1 MGATVAAVDSSSWK
15 SAKPADYKNGDL
27 DKAIAAYETAFAK
40 IKSLKAPVKLIQNA
54 PKAKL
59 SEMDSSIT
67 ELKTALTEYE
77 KCKELINAVITA
89 ARSVQAAGNKTAAEL
104 TKLSKGKDVDEQAY
118 LAAASEARSQAGAA
132 GCDITNLS

>member
-1 MGATVAAVDSSSWK
+1 MGATVSTVGASSWK
-15 SAKPADYKNGDL
+15 SAKPAGYKNGDL

-40 IKSLKAPVKLIQNA
+40 IKSMKAPYKLIQNL
-54 PKAKL
+54 PTAKV
-59 SEMDSSIT
+59 SEMDKCIG

-77 KCKELINAVITA
+77 KCKEMINAVITA
-89 ARSVQAAGNKTAAEL
+89 AKAVQTAGTKTAADL